1 MKKHKFLSL
10 PYFIWLCIFVLIPVL
25 IMLVLAFTKTDGLNF
40 GEAEVTLENV
50 KELAN
55 PIYLKALGNSLKIA
69 FFTTLACFLI
79 GYPAAYII
87 SFSKIKRKMLVL
99 LCMILPM
106 WSNML
111 LRIVAWEKLF
121 YPVSILNKLG
131 ISFDLIGS
139 QSAVIFVNAITYLPF
154 MIFPIFTI
162 LEKTDRS
169 LIEASQDLGVPAYKT
184 FFKVTFPLSLKGVLS
199 GVIMVFLP
207 AATGFAI
214 SERIGAGQILLI
226 GNIIE
231 NLFKRAFNYNLG
243 ALLAI
248 FVSIIITLSVILFQK
263 VDKEGETL
271 L

>member
-1 MKKHKFLSL
+1 MKKFKFMSL
-10 PYFIWLCIFVLIPVL
+10 PYFIWLCVLVFIPVI
-25 IMLVLAFTKTDGLNF
+25 IMLVLAFTKTDGLDFSSAKFTLKNF
-40 GEAEVTLENV
+40 E
-50 KELAN
+50 ELGN
-55 PIYLKALGNSLKIA
+55 PIYIRSLFNSLKIA
-69 FFTTLACFLI
+69 FLTTVVCVLV

-121 YPVSILNKLG
+121 YEVSILNKIG
-131 ISFDLIGS
+131 ISFNLIGS
-139 QSAVIFVNAITYLPF
+139 EGAVIFVNAITYLPF

-169 LIEASQDLGVPAYKT
+169 LIEASKDLGVPAYKT
-184 FFKVTFPLSLKGVLS
+184 FFKVTLPLSLKGVFS
-199 GVIMVFLP
+199 GIIMVFLP

-226 GNIIE
+226 GNVIE
-231 NLFKRAFNYNLG
+231 NMFKRAFNYNLG

-248 FVSIIITLSVILFQK
+248 FVSVIITISVILLQK
-263 VDKEGETL
+263 IDKEGETL